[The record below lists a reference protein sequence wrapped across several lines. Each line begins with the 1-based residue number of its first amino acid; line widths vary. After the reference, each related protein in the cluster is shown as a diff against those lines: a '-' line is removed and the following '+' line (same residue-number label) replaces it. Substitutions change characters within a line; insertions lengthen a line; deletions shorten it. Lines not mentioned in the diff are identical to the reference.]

1 MAILTTISIGI
12 TNKSVGGAMG
22 AFGTTISGMD
32 ILSVVAYLRSEEVR
46 RIASGE
52 IKDPYIKEE
61 IMVFPE

>member
-12 TNKSVGGAMG
+12 TKKSVGGAMG

>member
-32 ILSVVAYLRSEEVR
+32 ILSIVAYLRSEEVR

-52 IKDPYIKEE
+52 IKDPYIKQE
-61 IMVFPE
+61 IMVFPD

>member
-1 MAILTTISIGI
+1 
-12 TNKSVGGAMG
+12 MG

-32 ILSVVAYLRSEEVR
+32 ILSIVAYMRSEETR

-61 IMVFPE
+61 AMVFPD